1 MTSTELTNMGN
12 SADWPLRMALGTIP
26 HGLDVPMPAKGSTPV
41 DYAEALGEAY
51 LSFAKHGHRKNVGH
65 YLTPAS
71 IARFMTGC
79 SSYSKRH
86 MRVLDPGSGTG
97 ILSAAVCEAASEGG
111 TVKSLHVDAYETE
124 PLLADLT
131 RLLLT

>member
-1 MTSTELTNMGN
+1 
-12 SADWPLRMALGTIP
+12 
-26 HGLDVPMPAKGSTPV
+26 MPAKGSTPV

-51 LSFAKHGHRKNVGH
+51 LSFTKHNHRKNVGH

-71 IARFMTGC
+71 IARFMAGC
-79 SSYSKRH
+79 SSYSERH

-111 TVKSLHVDAYETE
+111 TVKSLHIDAYETE

-131 RLLLT
+131 RLVLTFSHRLARSTWGRANLRRETRRLRAGLRSHP